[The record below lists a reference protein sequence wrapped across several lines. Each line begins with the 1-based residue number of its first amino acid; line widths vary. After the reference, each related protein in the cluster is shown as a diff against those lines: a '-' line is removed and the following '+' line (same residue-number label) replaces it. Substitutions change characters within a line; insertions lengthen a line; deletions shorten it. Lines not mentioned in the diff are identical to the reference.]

1 MKVKRLVSNQ
11 ENIKNG
17 TEIKETENGRIENDK
32 IEFVNNQNTGDIVIN
47 NTKMEFENELNN
59 QNGGDRVINNTKMEF
74 KNGLNNQNGSEK
86 EMQERKGKKGN
97 LDEDLSNGLDNLDY
111 EVVVDN
117 LNLKYK
123 I

>member
-17 TEIKETENGRIENDK
+17 TEIKETENGRSENDK
-32 IEFVNNQNTGDIVIN
+32 MDFMNDMNNQNGGDIVMN
-47 NTKMEFENELNN
+47 NTKMEFENGLNN
-59 QNGGDRVINNTKMEF
+59 QNRGDRVINNTKMEF
-74 KNGLNNQNGSEK
+74 KNGLNNQNGGEK
-86 EMQERKGKKGN
+86 EMQERKGKTGN
-97 LDEDLSNGLDNLDY
+97 LDEDVSNGLDNLDY

-117 LNLKYK
+117 L